1 MIPSGH
7 RFLNNLDGIISVE
20 FLGSRDQA
28 SDGLAALL
36 NLMVPIRLSNN
47 SIDNRVEYGSAV

>member
-20 FLGSRDQA
+20 LLGSRDQA
-28 SDGLAALL
+28 SDGLTGLL
-36 NLMVPIRLSNN
+36 NLMAPI
-47 SIDNRVEYGSAV
+47 